1 MLQDQDRIGKKDMA
15 QDSDVTLKNTVMK
28 STFPRLEWLNDEAP
42 QKGPPVLGNFPPFS
56 NLDVARISW

>member
-1 MLQDQDRIGKKDMA
+1 MLQDRDRIGKKDMA

-42 QKGPPVLGNFPPFS
+42 KKAHPFWAIFRR
-56 NLDVARISW
+56 LAI